1 MMYEKRSYTGYG
13 YPSSHYDYPPPLGP
27 PGSFYLADVP
37 PQHFYEW
44 RSPPGITRILQGVVV
59 FLCLAIFACVASTLA
74 WDYYGLGSGS
84 GLLGYGGGLGGYYNG
99 YYGSYYGGYYG
110 GLTNPRAANGFMI
123 AMAVLCFLVTLGLV
137 IAGLAKTSGARS
149 RRFYLLVT
157 VLSGL
162 LAFIMF
168 IASIV
173 YVVGVNPRAAL
184 GAGSGSLYYSQ
195 MLMLCN
201 QMMSP
206 VAAGGGIVNQYL
218 YHYCMVDPQEAV
230 AIVCGFLIVILL
242 CVICYFAQKTR
253 HKIWKYGK
261 PNIFWDRPLATAEG
275 PNVEEWV
282 KNVSGDAGTQD
293 ETATLA
299 YSEKP
304 ISPLTSAFL
313 PAQENGYGHP
323 TPCIPS
329 SPPPEGTNFPE
340 EKDKEPVSRPPA
352 RRGQRQRRRPT
363 GLEEIQYETDYTTA
377 AESSEERD
385 RDDWASLY
393 PPITSDATRQTY
405 KAEFNS
411 DLQRYKALCSEM
423 DDIGAQLTQLSQ
435 ELDSLP
441 EGSLRY
447 QGVAEEYNRLK
458 DLKRSPEYQSKKS
471 ETQSLRDKLCHI
483 KRMVGAYDQARS

>member
-282 KNVSGDAGTQD
+282 SGSRGPRVEGGTLTVWRSLCPLLPCYLPKEKALRHSSPWQVSLPQCH
-293 ETATLA
+293 LA
-299 YSEKP
+299 SAESLVP
-304 ISPLTSAFL
+304 GSQSRREGSRNQAPNASP
-313 PAQENGYGHP
+313 P
-323 TPCIPS
+323 TPASTHTPCH
-329 SPPPEGTNFPE
+329 
-340 EKDKEPVSRPPA
+340 A
-352 RRGQRQRRRPT
+352 C
-363 GLEEIQYETDYTTA
+363 
-377 AESSEERD
+377 
-385 RDDWASLY
+385 SLY

>member
-1 MMYEKRSYTGYG
+1 MKLECKGRMESVCSVPGGPLPMMYEKRSYTGYG

-282 KNVSGDAGTQD
+282 SGSRGPRSLIRESRRGGPEGAGSDSVVQAGFGPVEYEVTPPHLLLPTQ
-293 ETATLA
+293 
-299 YSEKP
+299 K
-304 ISPLTSAFL
+304 
-313 PAQENGYGHP
+313 GHP
-323 TPCIPS
+323 EYIVPGPSHQGCLSPSSRPQDLRHELVHPPTPASTHTPCH
-329 SPPPEGTNFPE
+329 
-340 EKDKEPVSRPPA
+340 A
-352 RRGQRQRRRPT
+352 C
-363 GLEEIQYETDYTTA
+363 
-377 AESSEERD
+377 
-385 RDDWASLY
+385 SLY

-447 QGVAEEYNRLK
+447 QVNREQT
-458 DLKRSPEYQSKKS
+458 SPEYQSKKS

>member
-13 YPSSHYDYPPPLGP
+13 HPSSRYDYPPPSGP

-37 PQHFYEW
+37 PQHFYHW
-44 RSPPGITRILQGVVV
+44 RSPPGIVRILQGFVVI
-59 FLCLAIFACVASTLA
+59 LCLVIFACVASTLA
-74 WDYYGLGSGS
+74 WDYYGSGS
-84 GLLGYGGGLGGYYNG
+84 GLLGYGGGLGSYYNG
-99 YYGSYYGGYYG
+99 YYGGYGGYGGYYG
-110 GLTNPRAANGFMI
+110 GLTNPRAATGFMI

-137 IAGLAKTSGARS
+137 IAGLSKASSARS

-162 LAFIMF
+162 LAFVML

-173 YVVGVNPRAAL
+173 YVVGVNPRAGL
-184 GAGSGSLYYSQ
+184 GSSSGSLYYNQ
-195 MLMLCN
+195 MLILCN

-206 VAAGGGIVNQYL
+206 VAGGIVNQYL

-230 AIVCGFLIVILL
+230 AIVCGFLTVVLF

-253 HKIWKYGK
+253 PKIWKYGK
-261 PNIFWDRPLATAEG
+261 PKNFFGGVGKQAAG
-275 PNVEEWV
+275 GV
-282 KNVSGDAGTQD
+282 KNVSGDAGIQD

-304 ISPLTSAFL
+304 TSPLTSAFL

-323 TPCIPS
+323 TPSSP
-329 SPPPEGTNFPE
+329 SPPPPTGPNPPE
-340 EKDKEPVSRPPA
+340 EKDKGPVSQPPA
-352 RRGQRQRRRPT
+352 RRGQRQRVGPT
-363 GLEEIQYETDYTTA
+363 GLEEAQYETDYTTA
-377 AESSEERD
+377 AESSEERNP
-385 RDDWASLY
+385 DDWASLY
-393 PPITSDATRQTY
+393 PPIISDAIRQTY

-423 DDIGAQLTQLSQ
+423 DDVGVQLRQLSH
-435 ELDSLP
+435 ELDCLP

-458 DLKRSPEYQSKKS
+458 DLKRSPEYQSKKL

-483 KRMVGAYDQARS
+483 KRMVGAYDQVRN